1 MIPVARLA
9 VAALVIAAVVDAQQ
23 PRPTFQSAA
32 RTVMLHA
39 TVRSAEGRLVPD
51 LPREAFAVLD
61 NGRRV
66 DLTAFSNDPQPL
78 TVALL
83 IDMSGSMEQHFL
95 RVRAATRE
103 FIKALQPGDRVRI
116 GTFGV
121 EVALSPHLTGD
132 KTRLIRVLEEETW
145 PGGGTPMWRAM
156 YDAMSSLDKEPGRR
170 VLLILTDGSDTT
182 STGERTADEIQ
193 MRATNENFMVYGIG
207 IEGTGL
213 AAAVR
218 TIADETGGGY
228 FDLRA
233 GDDLASTFARVV
245 EELRHQYVLGF
256 APATLDGKRHKLDV
270 KLSSPGLKARARRT
284 YVATPDGAGK

>member
-9 VAALVIAAVVDAQQ
+9 VAGLVMATIVNAQQ

-39 TVRSAEGRLVPD
+39 TVRSADGRLVPD

-61 NGRRV
+61 NGRPV

-116 GTFGV
+116 GTFGD

-132 KTRLIRVLEEETW
+132 KTRLMRILEEETW

-156 YDAMSSLDKEPGRR
+156 HAAMVSLDKEAGRR
-170 VLLILTDGSDTT
+170 VLLVLTDGSDTT
-182 STGERTADEIQ
+182 SAGEHTAVEIE
-193 MRATNENFMVYGIG
+193 MRAINENFMIYGIG

-213 AAAVR
+213 DATVR
-218 TIADETGGGY
+218 SMADETGGGY
-228 FDLRA
+228 FDLKA

-256 APATLDGKRHKLDV
+256 APATLDGKRHKLEV

-284 YVATPDGAGK
+284 YVATPDAAGK